1 MKALLIDNFDSFT
14 YILKDLIEQCGVELD
29 VYRNNKSEL
38 LEMNIEAYDFIVIS
52 PGPSTP
58 EQAGLLMPFL
68 RKNFQLIP
76 LLGICLGHQAIGQ
89 LFGAQLVKARLPRHG
104 KIDSIQHTDHV
115 QMFNNCKPEFK
126 VTRYHSLVLQNI
138 PEILEVTATCKNE
151 VMAIKHKNLPIWGL
165 QFHPES
171 CASAYG
177 KQMLLNFI
185 FTVKSIA
192 PNKI

>member
-14 YILKDLIEQCGVELD
+14 YILKDLIAQCGVELD

-104 KIDSIQHTDHV
+104 KIDSIQHTDYV
-115 QMFNNCKPEFK
+115 QMFKNCKPEFK